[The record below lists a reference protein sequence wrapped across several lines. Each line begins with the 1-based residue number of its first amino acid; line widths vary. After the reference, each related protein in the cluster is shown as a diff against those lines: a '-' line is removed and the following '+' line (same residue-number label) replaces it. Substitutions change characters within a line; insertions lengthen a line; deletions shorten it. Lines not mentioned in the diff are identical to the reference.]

1 MPQPT
6 KKYYGSSFST
16 RRQQPRR
23 SYSQRK
29 TNDRRYK
36 KDYIDPRKFVKVAK
50 ITQTETYSP
59 EHSFNDF
66 NVNHLIKQNLLNK
79 GFISPS
85 PIQDKTIAP
94 IIDGKDVIGLADTG
108 TGKTAAF
115 AIPLLDKIMLKNVRL
130 LVIAPTRELAQQIDE
145 EFRWIAKGSNLN
157 SAILI
162 GGTNIGGQLRDLRR
176 QPQIVIGTPGRIKDH
191 FERGSL
197 NLASFSLVV
206 LDEVDRML
214 DMGFIN
220 DVKAILNQL
229 SPVRQSLFF
238 SATLAQPIKD
248 LINGFSKDPFT
259 VSTKSGETSENVHQ
273 DVVYVNGGYDKL
285 DKLNGLLKSG
295 EIKKAIIFDDTQR
308 QVEKLSLDL
317 SGLGFR
323 VDAIHGGRSQG
334 QRQRSLAKFKRN
346 EVDILVATDVAARG
360 IDVVDITHVINYS
373 TPNSYSDYIHRIG
386 RAGRA
391 GKIGYALTFVD
402 KARA

>member
-176 QPQIVIGTPGRIKDH
+176 QPQIVIGTPGRRS
-191 FERGSL
+191 FA
-197 NLASFSLVV
+197 NLC
-206 LDEVDRML
+206 
-214 DMGFIN
+214 
-220 DVKAILNQL
+220 
-229 SPVRQSLFF
+229 FF
-238 SATLAQPIKD
+238 R
-248 LINGFSKDPFT
+248 
-259 VSTKSGETSENVHQ
+259 
-273 DVVYVNGGYDKL
+273 
-285 DKLNGLLKSG
+285 LL
-295 EIKKAIIFDDTQR
+295 
-308 QVEKLSLDL
+308 
-317 SGLGFR
+317 
-323 VDAIHGGRSQG
+323 
-334 QRQRSLAKFKRN
+334 
-346 EVDILVATDVAARG
+346 
-360 IDVVDITHVINYS
+360 
-373 TPNSYSDYIHRIG
+373 
-386 RAGRA
+386 
-391 GKIGYALTFVD
+391 
-402 KARA
+402 